1 MTTTGDLKSLEFI
14 RGECEDSFRL
24 KGYVLIDLLSPEEVT
39 ELRKLYAEIQ
49 ADVTRDA
56 KTHFATGEHLEADKA
71 LVTSK
76 VIDEIILPPLNQHLV
91 NYESLMS
98 AFIVKPALQNAEEY
112 FEWHQDLSFVDEEY
126 YESAQLWVAL
136 QDTGVENGNIQIVEG
151 AHSFQDNIRTSPS
164 YPSFFGEYQD
174 RIIKKCKQI
183 TMRAGQALIFNH
195 KLLHGSTPNQS
206 SVERIAVISTLK
218 PKGAAWL
225 HFEYLEA
232 EQKVFKYAADL
243 DFYLK
248 KWTGQAAEPDK
259 LIDSFVYHFPKM
271 SAEQFR
277 QWKAQ
282 HSQYATVFDRIR
294 KLFNDG

>member
-1 MTTTGDLKSLEFI
+1 MQKARYLKSLEFI
-14 RGECEDSFRL
+14 HSECEESFRL
-24 KGYVLIDLLSPEEVT
+24 KGYVLVDLLSVEEVT
-39 ELRKLYAEIQ
+39 ELRKLYTQIQ
-49 ADVTRDA
+49 ADVVRDE
-56 KTHFATGEHLEADKA
+56 KTHFSTGEHLESDIA

-76 VIDEIILPPLNQHLV
+76 AIDEIILSALNRHLV

-98 AFIVKPALQNAEEY
+98 AFIVKPALQKAEEY
-112 FEWHQDLSFVDEEY
+112 FEWHQDLSFVDEEHY
-126 YESAQLWVAL
+126 CAAQLWVSL
-136 QDTGVENGNIQIVEG
+136 QDTAPENGNIQIVEG
-151 AHSFQDNIRTSPS
+151 THGYQDNIRTSPI
-164 YPSFFGEYQD
+164 YPSFFGDYQEQMV
-174 RIIKKCKQI
+174 KQCKQI

-206 SVERIAVISTLK
+206 STERIAVISALK
-218 PKGAAWL
+218 PKEAEWFY
-225 HFEYLEA
+225 FEYLEA

-248 KWTGQAAEPDK
+248 KWTGHAAEPDK

-277 QWKAQ
+277 QWKEQ

>member
-1 MTTTGDLKSLEFI
+1 MSAAADLKSLEFI
-14 RGECEDSFRL
+14 RNECEESFRL

-39 ELRKLYAEIQ
+39 ELRKVYTQIQ
-49 ADVTRDA
+49 VDVTRDD

-76 VIDEIILPPLNQHLV
+76 AIDETILPALNQHLV

-98 AFIVKPALQNAEEY
+98 AFIVKPAFQKAEEY

-136 QDTGVENGNIQIVEG
+136 QDTWVENGNIQIVEG
-151 AHSFQDNIRTSPS
+151 THSYQDNIRTSPS
-164 YPSFFGEYQD
+164 YPSFFDEYKEQMV
-174 RIIKKCKQI
+174 KQCKQI

-206 SVERIAVISTLK
+206 SAERIAVISTLK
-218 PKGAAWL
+218 PKGAAWSY
-225 HFEYLEA
+225 FEYLEA
-232 EQKVFKYAADL
+232 EQKVFKYLADL

-248 KWTGQAAEPDK
+248 KWSGQAAEPDK

-271 SAEQFR
+271 SAEQFH

-282 HSQYATVFDRIR
+282 YCQYVTVFDRIR
-294 KLFNDG
+294 KLFK